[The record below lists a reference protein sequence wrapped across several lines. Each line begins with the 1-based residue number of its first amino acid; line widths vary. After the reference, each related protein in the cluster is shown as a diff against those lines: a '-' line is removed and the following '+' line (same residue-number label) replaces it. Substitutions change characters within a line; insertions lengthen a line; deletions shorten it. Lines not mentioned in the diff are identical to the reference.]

1 MAEGQQEDS
10 EERLTACVDSIDGP
24 SLVLLPCSLR
34 NLQGFGAAA
43 VSARAWAR

>member
-10 EERLTACVDSIDGP
+10 EERLTACGP